1 MYFGLSEE
9 QTQFQDY
16 VKKFLLDNV
25 SVDEIRKIANG
36 DDSKLH
42 DDIKSGLMNLGLSSL
57 LVPENYG
64 GLGGDLLSAVSIAQ
78 GLGTGVGPISFAG
91 SYVMAPIAL
100 NLGGSD
106 AQKDKYLS
114 KVASNEIKFGVG
126 LSEYVA
132 AREDSGI
139 ELNKDK
145 ASGKAL
151 FVIDGDGADFFI
163 LSDKGGTMF
172 IVDKNE
178 EGLEIIQLTTVD
190 KTRLYLELNLKNVN
204 AEVLQETINN
214 PIVIQKVIDAG
225 RIILSADSL
234 GASETMIEKAVSYA
248 KERKQFNRVIGS
260 FQAVKHMCAEM
271 AADLEPCYAMLWQAA
286 HSFDHDP
293 DESRLQA
300 CQTKSHIAEVA
311 KMVSKKATEVHGGMG
326 FTDLLGLHYWFKR
339 IGVNRQILG
348 GPELVR
354 EEAAELQG
362 FNQ

>member
-1 MYFGLSEE
+1 MSFCLIILAGGNSHRFRSKISKPYQKIGGKSLIEINLIKARKFKEI
-9 QTQFQDY
+9 
-16 VKKFLLDNV
+16 KKIVIVYN
-25 SVDEIRKIANG
+25 KK
-36 DDSKLH
+36 DSKRV
-42 DDIKSGLMNLGLSSL
+42 KS
-57 LVPENYG
+57 
-64 GLGGDLLSAVSIAQ
+64 
-78 GLGTGVGPISFAG
+78 
-91 SYVMAPIAL
+91 
-100 NLGGSD
+100 
-106 AQKDKYLS
+106 
-114 KVASNEIKFGVG
+114 
-126 LSEYVA
+126 
-132 AREDSGI
+132 
-139 ELNKDK
+139 
-145 ASGKAL
+145 
-151 FVIDGDGADFFI
+151 
-163 LSDKGGTMF
+163 
-172 IVDKNE
+172 
-178 EGLEIIQLTTVD
+178 
-190 KTRLYLELNLKNVN
+190 LNLKNVK
-204 AEVLQETINN
+204 AEVLQETENN
-214 PIVIQKVIDAG
+214 PFIIQKVIDAG

-293 DESRLQA
+293 DEARLQA

-339 IGVNRQILG
+339 IGLNRQILG